1 MCGIGENPM
10 KLNVMLLAFAVLIS
24 GQASGRDEFES
35 VRCGGDIPRSL
46 IGKHSPNEQV
56 DVTEARHRDLALENV
71 GGDIITDEISMI
83 DWSIC
88 GAEYYLLVDQDDII
102 RDVLPFPNHSRAAP
116 ATASRECQRDGLEMK
131 EMVYAVLD
139 NKAGYNIKMFD
150 HKNKTPLRVLWAW
163 EVDEKKRKFV
173 KLVGDMA
180 CPVSDVDVRDR
191 VP

>member
-1 MCGIGENPM
+1 MCEIGENPM

-46 IGKHSPNEQV
+46 IGKHSPNELV

-83 DWSIC
+83 DRSIC

-116 ATASRECQRDGLEMK
+116 ATASRECQRDGLKMK

-150 HKNKTPLRVLWAW
+150 YKNKTPLAVLWAW
-163 EVDEKKRKFV
+163 EVDEKKIKFV